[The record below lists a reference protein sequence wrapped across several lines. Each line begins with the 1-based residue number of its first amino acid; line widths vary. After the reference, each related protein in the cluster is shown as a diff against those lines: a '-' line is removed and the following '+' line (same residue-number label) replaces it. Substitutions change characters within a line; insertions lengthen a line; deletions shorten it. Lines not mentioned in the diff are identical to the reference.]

1 MNRYLLA
8 ALYVMAGCAV
18 TIPLKAQGNGEAFR
32 GDRCRSVITNT
43 IKVVAAHLDEEN
55 QVQDSCS
62 LLFDDSRF
70 AENETGTDIFSFLKA
85 EPYHCGSLCR
95 TSHKIRAPEKK

>member
-32 GDRCRSVITNT
+32 GERCRLVITHT
-43 IKVVAAHLDEEN
+43 IKVVAVHLEEERLD
-55 QVQDSCS
+55 QESCYLS
-62 LLFDDSRF
+62 FNDCRF
-70 AENETGTDIFSFLKA
+70 IDAETGTTDFTFCKA
-85 EPYHCGSLCR
+85 EHYHGGSLCR